1 MDIFD
6 VLTAISKRK
15 IAFMHTDMNEN
26 EALIRAEFEISKDYH
41 IPLLDIKKLLGV
53 SSISIGLVENRN
65 KDPVFNT
72 GTK

>member
-15 IAFMHTDMNEN
+15 MAFMHAGVNEN
-26 EALIRAEFEISKDYH
+26 EALVKAEFYVSKDYH

-53 SSISIGLVENRN
+53 RFIPTGLVE
-65 KDPVFNT
+65 K
-72 GTK
+72 